1 MSRKSNEEAVEVL
14 KQLGLTYCQA
24 RIYLVLVK
32 LGASPVK
39 IISKIS
45 GVARAEVYRTMP
57 ALQKLGL
64 AEKILGIPISF
75 KATPLQDGINI
86 LMKQKNSKHTELQKK
101 AMKLVNN
108 FTASKETELTEEGA
122 EFVIIPE
129 GTIHK
134 LWVLKRRATTQTNID
149 VFVTREVF
157 KFEINNNFED
167 IKNLLEKGVT
177 IRYIVYTLQEAN
189 DAIKLVPYLS
199 EASNF
204 HVRYTSTVPLVATL
218 VFDNKEAVFSN
229 PTSNLLSGPK
239 LWSNNPHFIALL
251 KNYFE
256 TVWKAAT
263 EYNNE
268 ER

>member
-1 MSRKSNEEAVEVL
+1 MSMKHNEAIEVL
-14 KQLGLTYCQA
+14 KRLGLTCCQS

-39 IISKIS
+39 TISKNS

-64 AEKILGIPISF
+64 AEKILGIPIHF
-75 KATPLQDGINI
+75 KATPLQDGSNI
-86 LMKQKNSKHTELQKK
+86 LMKQKNSKHAELQEK

-108 FTASKETELTEEGA
+108 FTENKETELTEEGSG
-122 EFVIIPE
+122 FVIIPE
-129 GTIHK
+129 GKIHK
-134 LWVLKRRATTQTNID
+134 LWVLKRRAKTQTSID
-149 VFVTREVF
+149 VFVTRQVF
-157 KFEINNNFED
+157 KHEISTSFKD
-167 IKNLLEKGVT
+167 IKNVLERGVK
-177 IRYIVYTLQEAN
+177 IRYIVYTIRGEN
-189 DAIKLVPYLS
+189 TAIKINPYLN

-204 HVRYTSTVPLVATL
+204 QVRYTSTVPIVATL

-229 PTSNLLSGPK
+229 PTNNLLSGPK

-256 TVWKAAT
+256 TVWKTAT
-263 EYNNE
+263 EYKNE
-268 ER
+268 ES